1 MMLHCLF
8 ISSNHGKGMQKA
20 TAPTRFALQRVV
32 GFSGQLDNLQTE
44 RFLGEA
50 PNCKGS
56 KATKRGMRY

>member
-1 MMLHCLF
+1 
-8 ISSNHGKGMQKA
+8 MQKA